1 LREKIQ
7 YDLAGM
13 KGVVASKEFA
23 GAVAE
28 VAVIEE
34 LRSLGAGSLIL
45 NDLKIESGRYI
56 RFEGKPL
63 MSAQIDT
70 LAITTAGLFVI
81 EVKNWSR
88 QFARSGEA
96 FNPTGTAT
104 SGTSRS
110 TGARQS

>member
-1 LREKIQ
+1 
-7 YDLAGM
+7 
-13 KGVVASKEFA
+13 
-23 GAVAE
+23 
-28 VAVIEE
+28 
-34 LRSLGAGSLIL
+34 
-45 NDLKIESGRYI
+45 
-56 RFEGKPL
+56 